1 MNKIIFQR
9 SENFLL
15 FSLNLPSIPIFREIC
30 FFNWIRTELNGV
42 SAEISATPNSFEFP
56 TLISGVVN
64 VAYKEK
70 DFPSPN
76 LPIVAFL

>member
-1 MNKIIFQR
+1 
-9 SENFLL
+9 
-15 FSLNLPSIPIFREIC
+15 
-30 FFNWIRTELNGV
+30 LNGV